1 MLSKC
6 PLALTDQV
14 AYEVREQHDRW
25 ADRLAEAPV
34 GEAGPPTS
42 TNRVGAVLCTYQ
54 LLPSADEGA
63 AAVALGICS
72 NPCDR
77 IHRSRWLA

>member
-1 MLSKC
+1 MLSKG
-6 PLALTDQV
+6 PLALTDQL
-14 AYEVREQHDRW
+14 AREVLEQHDRW

-34 GEAGPPTS
+34 GEAGP
-42 TNRVGAVLCTYQ
+42 RRYH

-63 AAVALGICS
+63 AAAALGICS

-77 IHRSRWLA
+77 MHR